1 MRCRKNSM
9 VSHNKVKKKPRV
21 KPLKSFVKGEK
32 ASVSVLLIIMFP
44 VIMTVMVFFENI
56 MEVKYVVSETQS
68 ILDLS
73 TRGAAMT
80 GDGVKSGSNIICTI
94 PYDETDEENSG
105 YHVAR
110 KLLRSNLAERTLPQ
124 SAVDAIWKK
133 VLDNS
138 IEGFNTR
145 DTDEWASGKAKIDL
159 TFSYKPTATLL
170 GRKYRVHVVS
180 ISKCTASLPDDDSG
194 NHLTQEGGIF
204 QGPSGKETY
213 YNMNMAKILYN
224 IQHGEGGFEHC
235 EEMRD
240 MKYSV
245 RDDGV
250 KMIGPYIMVAAN
262 LQTHPKGSIVET
274 SLGTAIVVDQCEAA
288 ASDRTLL
295 DVATAWNPY
304 KENGCTCT
312 IDKEGIAHC

>member
-9 VSHNKVKKKPRV
+9 VSHSKVKKKPRV

-110 KLLRSNLAERTLPQ
+110 KLLRSNLA
-124 SAVDAIWKK
+124 DAIWKK

-194 NHLTQEGGIF
+194 NHLTQIGGVF

-224 IQHGEGGFEHC
+224 IQHGEGGFEYC

-274 SLGTAIVVDQCEAA
+274 SLGTAIVVDECEAA

-295 DVATAWNPY
+295 DVATTWNPY

>member
-1 MRCRKNSM
+1 M
-9 VSHNKVKKKPRV
+9 VSHSKVKKKPRV

-110 KLLRSNLAERTLPQ
+110 KLLRSNLAERTLPR

-145 DTDEWASGKAKIDL
+145 DPDEWASGKAKIDL

-194 NHLTQEGGIF
+194 NHLTQIGGVF

-213 YNMNMAKILYN
+213 YNMNMAKSLYN
-224 IQHGEGGFEHC
+224 SQHGEGGFEYC

-274 SLGTAIVVDQCEAA
+274 SLGTAIVVDECEAA

-295 DVATAWNPY
+295 DVATTWNPY